1 MKNELTA
8 AEYQE
13 LNFEIPKRM
22 KYRNKITELD
32 GIKFH
37 SKKEADYYLKL
48 KLLLK
53 SGDVLSFERQVKYPF
68 VLNGVKIGSY
78 ISDFDVVWKD
88 SGLKVTDV
96 KGVLTPMFKLKSK
109 MMKAFYNIDIK
120 IV

>member
-1 MKNELTA
+1 MKNEITA

-22 KYRNKITELD
+22 KYRNQITECD
-32 GIKFH
+32 GIRFH

-53 SGDVLSFERQVKYPF
+53 SGDVLSFERQVRYPF
-68 VLNGVKIGSY
+68 LLNGVKIGSY
-78 ISDFDVVWKD
+78 VSDFDVVWKD

-96 KGVLTPMFKLKSK
+96 KGMKLRLYNFKKK
-109 MMKAFYNIDIK
+109 MMLAFYGITIK
-120 IV
+120 EV